1 MFNYAV
7 DVTSIIT
14 PQSDDEDQAVIRPVG
29 GRVENLVSV
38 HGLEAMIS
46 AFLGGIGEYSRVD
59 MFKQCD
65 TDDSGYINQEEFAYL
80 VFSMKFGQASKRE
93 SKPKS
98 RAFSLHK
105 RRLTADSLERIRMIG
120 DESTVR
126 YMMNMVNDIER
137 PLHDWSMY
145 YCGNATPIVNSFHDI
160 EKKTILDYA
169 LKSLIGRYFCYV
181 LSPPHHH

>member
-1 MFNYAV
+1 MTCQLCLHISADEYQKAFASRPFNERIKIALSRVSTLYSENEMFNYAV
-7 DVTSIIT
+7 DATSIIT

-80 VFSMKFGQASKRE
+80 V
-93 SKPKS
+93 
-98 RAFSLHK
+98 LC
-105 RRLTADSLERIRMIG
+105 
-120 DESTVR
+120 STLR
-126 YMMNMVNDIER
+126 NQ
-137 PLHDWSMY
+137 
-145 YCGNATPIVNSFHDI
+145 T
-160 EKKTILDYA
+160 
-169 LKSLIGRYFCYV
+169 
-181 LSPPHHH
+181 